1 MSREVIRPTAMN
13 PSATVLSAESASPLA
28 TIRDVE
34 YALNAN
40 ISTNWVGTSAKRP
53 PLKGASN
60 TAYFDTTIGVPIW
73 FNGTIW
79 IDAAGNAA

>member
-1 MSREVIRPTAMN
+1 MGRTVIRPT
-13 PSATVLSAESASPLA
+13 SASPAIKILSVESASPLA

-34 YALNAN
+34 YALNAK
-40 ISTNWVGTSAKRP
+40 IDTVWVGSTAKRP

-60 TAYFDTTIGVPIW
+60 TAYFDTTLGVPIW

-79 IDAAGNAA
+79 VDAYGNAA